1 MNLSIYNIL
10 IIDDEEGI
18 RKSLTGVLKD
28 ENYAVESAAT
38 GEEGIA
44 FMKKKDF
51 DLVLLDIW
59 LPGID
64 GIEIL
69 KEIKKLDPLMEVVII
84 SGHGNVE
91 TAVKITKLGAFDFIE
106 KPLDLEKTVII
117 VRNALKQRQLQKQ
130 IRMMEESEE
139 EKFMMIGESSS
150 MKVLKSKLER
160 SAPTEGRVLIFGE
173 NGTGKELAARLI
185 HRHSKRASKPFV
197 AVNCAAIPDELIE
210 SEMFGHKKGAFTGA
224 DSNKIGK
231 FEQAHGGTL
240 FLDEIGDMSFKTQA
254 KVLRVLEEGN
264 IQPVGDIRNIPV
276 DVRVIAAT
284 NKNLENEISANNF
297 RKDLY
302 FRLNVI
308 PINIPP
314 LRERTEDLP
323 LLIDHY
329 QDYFSAKYN
338 SAKKNFLPSA
348 MKALLK
354 YDWPGNVR
362 ELKNM
367 IERLF
372 IMYPANKVDE
382 SIIETLFFRQPLEDS
397 ELYGFLTLKEA
408 MDNFEKKCIMHKLKM
423 HNHNVSE
430 TADALGIER
439 TSLYRKLKK
448 FNVNGETNGEE

>member
-1 MNLSIYNIL
+1 LAINNIL

-18 RKSLTGVLKD
+18 RKSLSGILKD
-28 ENYAVESAAT
+28 ENYEVDSAAT
-38 GEEGIA
+38 GEEGI
-44 FMKKKDF
+44 FKLKKNNF
-51 DLVLLDIW
+51 DLVVLDIW

-130 IRMMEESEE
+130 IRFMEESED
-139 EKFMMIGESSS
+139 EKFIMIGESAA
-150 MKVLKSKLER
+150 MKVLKGKLEL

-185 HRHSKRASKPFV
+185 HRHSKRSLKPFV

-224 DSNKIGK
+224 ESNKIGK
-231 FEQAHGGTL
+231 FEQADSGTL

-264 IQPVGDIRNIPV
+264 IQPVGDIRSIPV

-284 NKNLENEISANNF
+284 NKNLEEEIASNNF
-297 RKDLY
+297 RKDLF

-323 LLIDHY
+323 LLINHY
-329 QDYFSAKYN
+329 QDYFSTKYN
-338 SAKKNFLPSA
+338 AAKKTFLPSA
-348 MKALLK
+348 MKSLLK

-367 IERLF
+367 IERIF
-372 IMYPANKVDE
+372 IMYPGIKVEDD
-382 SIIETLFFRQPLEDS
+382 IIETLFFRHPQEES
-397 ELYGFLTLKEA
+397 ELFDFITLKEA
-408 MDNFEKKCIMHKLKM
+408 VDNFEKKCIMHKLKI
-423 HNHNVSE
+423 HNHNISE

-448 FNVNGETNGEE
+448 FNVNGETDGEK